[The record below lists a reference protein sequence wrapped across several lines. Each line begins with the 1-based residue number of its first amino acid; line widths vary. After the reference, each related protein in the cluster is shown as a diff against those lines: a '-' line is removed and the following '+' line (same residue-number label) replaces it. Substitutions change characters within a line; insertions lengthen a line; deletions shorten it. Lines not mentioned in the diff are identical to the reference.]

1 VIHDH
6 RRLVAV
12 LAADVHE
19 AVTGRLGTTSA
30 DIGSLALRNIERP
43 VQAFSLTPCGDHD
56 PSDER

>member
-30 DIGSLALRNIERP
+30 DFGSLALRNVERP
-43 VQAFSLTPCGDHD
+43 VQAFSLPPSGDHD
-56 PSDER
+56 PGYEG